1 VLRIADVAL
10 IHGNGVTDP
19 AVMRWLVEST
29 RTRMR
34 DRQIPIVD
42 LMISVSGA
50 EIRLRSRSLGRRVIP
65 RLTSAHNYDAGSLG
79 VYRFLCALQGQG
91 VAAGLAWDWGPL
103 QSAPFL
109 PRVVTGKLVLARAR
123 WNAHKDELAR
133 LGRGDA
139 VTRFR
144 AVQTWRQTRRIPRW
158 VSLAD
163 GDTELPVDLENAL
176 ALESFVHFA
185 KDRDGATLKEL
196 FPGPEELCAHGPEGR
211 FMI

>member
-1 VLRIADVAL
+1 MFAEIVHLPEGRLGNILLRPVLRGHEIAYLGRSGA
-10 IHGNGVTDP
+10 P
-19 AVMRWLVEST
+19 RE
-29 RTRMR
+29 
-34 DRQIPIVD
+34 RQIPIVD
-42 LMISVSGA
+42 LMISVSGG
-50 EIRLRSRSLGRRVIP
+50 EIRLRSRSLGGRVIP
-65 RLTSAHNYDAGSLG
+65 RLTSAHNYDLGSLG

-91 VAAGLAWDWGPL
+91 VAAELAWDWGPL
-103 QSAPFL
+103 RSAPFL

-163 GDTELPVDLENAL
+163 GDNELPVDLENAL
-176 ALESFVHFA
+176 AVESFVHLA

-196 FPGPEELCAHGPEGR
+196 FPGPEEL
-211 FMI
+211 